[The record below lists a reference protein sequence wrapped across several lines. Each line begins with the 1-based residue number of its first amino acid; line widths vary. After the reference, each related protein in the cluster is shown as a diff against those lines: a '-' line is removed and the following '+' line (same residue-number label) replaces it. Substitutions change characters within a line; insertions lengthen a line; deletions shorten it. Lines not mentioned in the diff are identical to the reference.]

1 MTTRGWKRH
10 VWRWLAAFATI
21 LLVGALTGRL
31 WAILLAALIGF
42 AVWEFVNLWRLW
54 AWLDRRQ
61 AEIPESYGVWADIFD
76 GIRNL
81 IEDHNQQSDRY
92 ESRIA
97 EFQDLTNS
105 VPDATLV
112 VNGNDEITWG
122 NQAAGTLLGLRLPDD
137 LGQAITHLVRVPG
150 FADWLAVQD
159 HVRGDFEMPSPT
171 NDSQWLQVSAL
182 PIRHDRRLI
191 LFRDITRVHNLEQ
204 VRRDFVANISH
215 ELRTPVTVILGYLE
229 LLQDQSNEQL
239 SGAIERMQSQ
249 ALQMRALLD
258 DLLELSRLQS
268 DEMQGE
274 EQDVDIP
281 ALLGQLKEQ
290 AEEVSRGRH
299 VIRFQVDPDLR
310 LSGIAADIESAF
322 RNLIVNAIN
331 YTPQGGAITVRWEDS
346 VDGPRLSVAD
356 TGIGIPKRHIPRL
369 TERFYRVGSDRARH
383 SGGTGLGL
391 SIVKHVL
398 NAHKARLLIR
408 SELGEGS
415 EFVCVFPRER
425 EVSLQLRLIGGSANG
440 DDRSQPSS

>member
-1 MTTRGWKRH
+1 
-10 VWRWLAAFATI
+10 
-21 LLVGALTGRL
+21 
-31 WAILLAALIGF
+31 
-42 AVWEFVNLWRLW
+42 
-54 AWLDRRQ
+54 
-61 AEIPESYGVWADIFD
+61 
-76 GIRNL
+76 
-81 IEDHNQQSDRY
+81 
-92 ESRIA
+92 
-97 EFQDLTNS
+97 
-105 VPDATLV
+105 
-112 VNGNDEITWG
+112 
-122 NQAAGTLLGLRLPDD
+122 
-137 LGQAITHLVRVPG
+137 
-150 FADWLAVQD
+150 
-159 HVRGDFEMPSPT
+159 
-171 NDSQWLQVSAL
+171 
-182 PIRHDRRLI
+182 
-191 LFRDITRVHNLEQ
+191 
-204 VRRDFVANISH
+204 
-215 ELRTPVTVILGYLE
+215 
-229 LLQDQSNEQL
+229 
-239 SGAIERMQSQ
+239 MQSQ

-268 DEMQGE
+268 DEMQGK

-398 NAHKARLLIR
+398 NVHKARLLIR